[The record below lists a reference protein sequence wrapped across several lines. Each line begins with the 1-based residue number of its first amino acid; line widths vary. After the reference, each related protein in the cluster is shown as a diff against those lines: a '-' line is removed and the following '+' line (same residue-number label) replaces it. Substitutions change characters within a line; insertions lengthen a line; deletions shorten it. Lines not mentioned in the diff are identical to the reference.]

1 MQSKT
6 IQLFLAVGLATTLG
20 ACGGGNQEEGVKPGE
35 TPVTAPAPQVPANS
49 APAKAPQA
57 PATFAPSPSSDNNED
72 DKNDND
78 KDDNDK
84 DDEGGEGGEG

>member
-35 TPVTAPAPQVPANS
+35 TP
-49 APAKAPQA
+49 
-57 PATFAPSPSSDNNED
+57 
-72 DKNDND
+72 
-78 KDDNDK
+78 
-84 DDEGGEGGEG
+84 

>member
-35 TPVTAPAPQVPANS
+35 TPVTAPAPQAPAN
-49 APAKAPQA
+49 P
-57 PATFAPSPSSDNNED
+57 APSPSSD
-72 DKNDND
+72 DNQ
-78 KDDNDK
+78 DDNND
-84 DDEGGEGGEG
+84 

>member
-6 IQLFLAVGLATTLG
+6 IQLFLAVSLATTLG

-35 TPVTAPAPQVPANS
+35 TPVTAPAPQAPAN
-49 APAKAPQA
+49 P
-57 PATFAPSPSSDNNED
+57 APSPSSDDNED

-84 DDEGGEGGEG
+84 DDE